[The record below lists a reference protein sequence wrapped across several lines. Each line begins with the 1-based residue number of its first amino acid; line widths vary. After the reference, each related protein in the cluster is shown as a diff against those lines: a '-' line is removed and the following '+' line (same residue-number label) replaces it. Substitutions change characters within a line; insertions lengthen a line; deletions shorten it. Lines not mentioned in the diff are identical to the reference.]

1 MTGWSFLIVA
11 AGRGKRFGGPPKQF
25 EELGGLPLWAWSAGT
40 AVKMKVAGVDQVIL
54 VAPPGMESFF
64 EKEASTLQKE
74 MEVKVVAGG
83 ESRKDSVLLG
93 LRAARGKMAMI
104 HDAARPFASTEL
116 CRRLI
121 GKAGEVG
128 SAIPVL
134 PVTDALKV
142 ARDGVITASLPRE
155 DLLATQTPQ
164 AYPVEDIKNVLE
176 EAPGK
181 NHDEAEAWLA
191 SGRVPGWVRGDPLNF
206 KITFPEDLEMAR
218 RMVRGAEDVKTGLGF
233 DVHPLIP
240 GVPLVLGGIRIPFT
254 LGLSGHS
261 DGDLL
266 CHAVAD
272 AILGAAGLPDI
283 GTLFPSSQERFRGI
297 RSLDLLEEVA
307 GLLHRRGYR
316 VLSVDAVVNA
326 QVPRLASMHGP
337 ILDSLSRVLFRGGEG
352 SVSLKFKSGEG
363 TGDVGKG
370 EAMRCWAIAGI
381 QRVGTGV
388 GDEPGGGRI

>member
-1 MTGWSFLIVA
+1 M
-11 AGRGKRFGGPPKQF
+11 
-25 EELGGLPLWAWSAGT
+25 
-40 AVKMKVAGVDQVIL
+40 
-54 VAPPGMESFF
+54 
-64 EKEASTLQKE
+64 
-74 MEVKVVAGG
+74 
-83 ESRKDSVLLG
+83 
-93 LRAARGKMAMI
+93 
-104 HDAARPFASTEL
+104 
-116 CRRLI
+116 
-121 GKAGEVG
+121 
-128 SAIPVL
+128 
-134 PVTDALKV
+134 
-142 ARDGVITASLPRE
+142 
-155 DLLATQTPQ
+155 
-164 AYPVEDIKNVLE
+164 
-176 EAPGK
+176 
-181 NHDEAEAWLA
+181 
-191 SGRVPGWVRGDPLNF
+191 
-206 KITFPEDLEMAR
+206 
-218 RMVRGAEDVKTGLGF
+218 
-233 DVHPLIP
+233 
-240 GVPLVLGGIRIPFT
+240 
-254 LGLSGHS
+254 
-261 DGDLL
+261 
-266 CHAVAD
+266 AD

>member
-1 MTGWSFLIVA
+1 VTGWPFLIVA

-40 AVKMKVAGVDQVIL
+40 AVKMKSAGVDRLIL
-54 VAPPGMESFF
+54 VAPPGMESSFH
-64 EKEASTLQKE
+64 KEASTLQKE
-74 MEVKVVAGG
+74 MEVEVVAGG
-83 ESRKDSVLLG
+83 ESRRDSVLLG
-93 LRAARGKMAMI
+93 LKAAKGEMAMI
-104 HDAARPFASTEL
+104 HDAARPFVSTEL
-116 CRRLI
+116 CRRLM
-121 GKAGEVG
+121 GKAVEVG

-134 PVTDALKV
+134 PVTDALKT
-142 ARDGVITASLPRE
+142 AREGVIAASVPRE

-164 AYPVEDIKNVLE
+164 AYPVGEIKNVLE
-176 EAPGK
+176 GAPGK
-181 NHDEAEAWLA
+181 NRDEAEAWLA

-218 RMVRGAEDVKTGLGF
+218 RVVKGTGDVRTGLGF
-233 DVHPLIP
+233 DVHPLVP
-240 GVPLVLGGIRIPFT
+240 GVPLVLGGIRIPFA

-283 GTLFPSSQERFRGI
+283 GTLFPSSQERFKGV
-297 RSLDLLEEVA
+297 RSLDLLEEAVDM
-307 GLLHRRGYR
+307 LHRRGYR

-337 ILDSLSRVLFRGGEG
+337 IRDSLSKVLLRGGEG

-363 TGDVGKG
+363 AGDVGKG
-370 EAMRCWAIAGI
+370 EAMRCWAIAVLRG
-381 QRVGTGV
+381 RGTEG
-388 GDEPGGGRI
+388 GDDPGGGSI